1 MITVRH
7 LFSRVPLIAFAVF
20 AVSGCSVFGGS
31 ENPFPP
37 AELERFDA
45 AFKLKKVWSKG
56 IGRNSSLLRLALGP
70 ASNGEVI
77 VTVGPKGRVSAFDA
91 KKGRKLWSKKTRM
104 KLAGGAGVDGS
115 YVAIGSTDG
124 FVALL
129 SLSDGSE
136 IWRQPVSSEVLAAP
150 ALAPGQVIVHTADG
164 KITSL
169 NITDG
174 SELWINQQSMPKLSL
189 RGSSAPIIVAG
200 AVICGFD
207 NGHLVAYDLSDGDAL
222 WDVLLAPPS
231 GRTEIERMIDLDS
244 AAVVVGNDVYA
255 ISYQGRLAAIA
266 GGSGRLLWSEE
277 LSSYAGIAGDAST
290 IYVSTQDS
298 ELVAVSNASGRETWR
313 SGVVLNRDITGPALQ
328 GDSVVVGD
336 YEGYLHWF
344 DVYTGALQ
352 ARARVSGD
360 RISAAPIVVGDT
372 LYATS
377 DSGKIAAYQ
386 IVRPKRKR

>member
-1 MITVRH
+1 MKSMRYF
-7 LFSRVPLIAFAVF
+7 FSRALPIALAAL

-31 ENPFPP
+31 DNPFPP
-37 AELERFDA
+37 AELERFDS

-70 ASNGEVI
+70 ASNGDVI
-77 VTVGPKGRVSAFDA
+77 VTAGPKGRVSAFDA
-91 KKGRKLWSKKTRM
+91 KNGRKLWSKKTRM

-124 FVALL
+124 IVSLL
-129 SLSDGSE
+129 SLKDGSE

-150 ALAPGQVIVHTADG
+150 ALAPGQVIVHTVDG

-169 NITDG
+169 STADG
-174 SELWINQQSMPKLSL
+174 SELWVNQQSMPRLSL

-244 AAVVVGNDVYA
+244 AAVTVGKDVYA

-277 LSSYAGIAGDAST
+277 LSSYAGIAGDASG

-298 ELVAVSNASGRETWR
+298 ELVAVSNASGLEVWR
-313 SGVVLNRDITGPALQ
+313 SDVVLNRDITGPALQ

-336 YEGYLHWF
+336 YKGYLHWF
-344 DVYTGALQ
+344 DVYTGELQ
-352 ARARVSGD
+352 ARARIGGD
-360 RISAAPIVVGDT
+360 RVSAAPIVVGDI

-377 DSGKIAAYQ
+377 DGGKIAAYQ

>member
-1 MITVRH
+1 MKSMH
-7 LFSRVPLIAFAVF
+7 HFFSRALPIGVAAL
-20 AVSGCSVFGGS
+20 AVSGCSIFGGS
-31 ENPFPP
+31 DNPFPP

-70 ASNGEVI
+70 ASNGDVI
-77 VTVGPKGRVSAFDA
+77 VTTGPKGRVSAFDA
-91 KKGRKLWSKKTRM
+91 KKGHKLWSKKTRM
-104 KLAGGAGVDGS
+104 KLAGGAGVDGR
-115 YVAIGSTDG
+115 YVAVGSTDG
-124 FVALL
+124 IVALL
-129 SLSDGSE
+129 TLSDGSE
-136 IWRQPVSSEVLAAP
+136 IWRKPVTSEVLAAP
-150 ALAPGQVIVHTADG
+150 ALAPGQVIVRTVDG

-169 NITDG
+169 STADG
-174 SELWINQQSMPKLSL
+174 SELWLNQQSMPRLSL
-189 RGSSAPIIVAG
+189 RGSSAPIVVAG

-222 WDVLLAPPS
+222 WDVLLSPPS

-244 AAVVVGNDVYA
+244 AAVIVGKDVYA

-277 LSSYAGIAGDAST
+277 LSSYAGIAGDASS

-298 ELVAVSNASGRETWR
+298 ELVAVSNASGREAWR
-313 SGVVLNRDITGPALQ
+313 SDVVLNRDITGPALQ

-336 YEGYLHWF
+336 YKGYLHWF
-344 DVYTGALQ
+344 DVYTGELQ

-360 RISAAPIVVGDT
+360 RISAAPIVVGDM